1 MRDPL
6 RAGGLERPHGTLRL
20 GLCPLCER
28 RRHAQLCYTLPLFG
42 AEEKEIRLQ
51 ADPLTLT
58 LPKDTE
64 LKLQTELP
72 PFVLAPVRAGEIG
85 GCVHVCR
92 DGVELGRVPLRVT
105 QTLGETGKNT

>member
-1 MRDPL
+1 MALYDWGFARYVSADV
-6 RAGGLERPHGTLRL
+6 T
-20 GLCPLCER
+20 
-28 RRHAQLCYTLPLFG
+28 AQLRYTLPLFG

-64 LKLQTELP
+64 LKLQVELP

-85 GCVHVCR
+85 GCVHVFR
-92 DGVELGRVPLRVT
+92 DGVELGSVPLRFT
-105 QTLGETGKNT
+105 ESA